1 MNDAS
6 EPKKLHIPLGLGVG
20 VVVFLIMLV
29 IADIIVIE
37 VVYNKGGGT
46 SNTPAEAPRNL
57 MNVYDYQQAAV
68 KILPKANY
76 DFTCGTRDEI
86 TLTEN
91 VLAYQRI
98 QLRPRVLRNASYVDT
113 TLTIFNRKLPFPIV
127 VAPFAFQ
134 KWFHPEGEMAT
145 AKGAKDAGTT
155 MVLSSN
161 SFISMTEIATVAPG
175 WIQLY
180 VFKNRTV
187 NEGYLRR
194 AEQLGYGAVFV
205 TVDFVDGTS
214 RLDRFSGNQQLPS
227 YPSPPGS
234 YAGIPSKDMQFDNSL
249 TWDIIEW
256 LRSATKL
263 PIVLKGI
270 QTPED
275 ALIAIEKGVDAIVVS
290 NHGGQV
296 QDTAPATIEMLPSI
310 AQAVNGKI
318 PIIIDGGI
326 RRGTDVL
333 KALALG
339 AKFVMVG
346 RPVLW
351 GLAVNA
357 SEGVKTVLEML
368 GTEFQDAMRL
378 NGLHS
383 LAEINKTAINLDPR
397 IFTPSFTQ
405 KPFYY

>member
-1 MNDAS
+1 
-6 EPKKLHIPLGLGVG
+6 
-20 VVVFLIMLV
+20 
-29 IADIIVIE
+29 
-37 VVYNKGGGT
+37 
-46 SNTPAEAPRNL
+46 
-57 MNVYDYQQAAV
+57 
-68 KILPKANY
+68 
-76 DFTCGTRDEI
+76 
-86 TLTEN
+86 
-91 VLAYQRI
+91 
-98 QLRPRVLRNASYVDT
+98 VDT

-378 NGLHS
+378 NGTFL
-383 LAEINKTAINLDPR
+383 I
-397 IFTPSFTQ
+397 
-405 KPFYY
+405 PF